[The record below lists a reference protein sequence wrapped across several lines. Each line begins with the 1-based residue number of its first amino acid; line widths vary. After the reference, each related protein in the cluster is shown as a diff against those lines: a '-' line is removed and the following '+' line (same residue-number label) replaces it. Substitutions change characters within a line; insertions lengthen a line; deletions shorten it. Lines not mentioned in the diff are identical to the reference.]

1 MGASAGQSAS
11 GCVWTDPNV
20 GRDGHVKK
28 AMATADARSVP
39 LPDPR
44 RHDSCVSCYPLK
56 LTGRSARWKE
66 P

>member
-1 MGASAGQSAS
+1 
-11 GCVWTDPNV
+11 
-20 GRDGHVKK
+20 
-28 AMATADARSVP
+28 MATADSPSIP

-56 LTGRSARWKE
+56 LTARPGRWKE